1 MCRPSACSSCRTTS
15 PPRSFLPRIT
25 TKTGAAVSDNDLRA
39 LRDELFRNGTDGR
52 RVAESRDFLA
62 LLNVPEIFYVGDT
75 VTVMLAA
82 YLGDDSAVDGILADV
97 RFDARQ
103 LTLQS
108 VSPLNCTLESDLSL
122 AAEGE
127 VRLLSHSKTGGG
139 TVFAVLTFKLA
150 DDLEG
155 EQVGLVLT
163 GAWRPTTASAAVRP
177 SARILARGAQA
188 HGRRVVRA
196 ALPQR
201 AGFRPAVLYD
211 VLLPRTSR
219 GWRSRADYAQA
230 KKAYIGETTVERG
243 SPHNLGHLYR

>member
-1 MCRPSACSSCRTTS
+1 MCRPSACSSCRDDFT
-15 PPRSFLPRIT
+15 
-25 TKTGAAVSDNDLRA
+25 AAQLLAADYNENGHVSDNDLRR
-39 LRDELFRNGTDGR
+39 LRDELFRGGTDG

-127 VRLLSHSKTGGG
+127 VRLLSHSKTAAAPCSRCLPSSSQ
-139 TVFAVLTFKLA
+139 TI
-150 DDLEG
+150 
-155 EQVGLVLT
+155 
-163 GAWRPTTASAAVRP
+163 WRRAS
-177 SARILARGAQA
+177 
-188 HGRRVVRA
+188 
-196 ALPQR
+196 
-201 AGFRPAVLYD
+201 
-211 VLLPRTSR
+211 
-219 GWRSRADYAQA
+219 RSDWC
-230 KKAYIGETTVERG
+230 
-243 SPHNLGHLYR
+243 